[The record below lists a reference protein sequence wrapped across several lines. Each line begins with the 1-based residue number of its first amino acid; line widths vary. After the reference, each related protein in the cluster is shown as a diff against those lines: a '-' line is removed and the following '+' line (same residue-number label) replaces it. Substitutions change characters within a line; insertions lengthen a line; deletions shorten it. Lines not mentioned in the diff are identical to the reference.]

1 MVCLCFFFEND
12 DSLPGPPQEHLIGSR
27 QPWMVVAVSLLAVIL
42 GLVAGVALISVF
54 GERAWTHG
62 VRLIYFKA
70 VPA

>member
-1 MVCLCFFFEND
+1 
-12 DSLPGPPQEHLIGSR
+12 
-27 QPWMVVAVSLLAVIL
+27 MVVAVSLLAVIL